1 MEGSG
6 ALLVTRPVEVYPFR
20 ARTTLRAQSRT
31 QSPYRSR
38 ISDSN
43 RGYQID
49 GVWVVEA
56 QSRHCGSGFA
66 APRCQVAS
74 SARHSSYQRR
84 FWDLPIQGRP
94 VRIRLTVCR
103 WQCRNAECG
112 QSIFT
117 ERLPGIVDPRGR
129 QTRRAA
135 GILCLLGHSVGGRP
149 GARLAVRLGFA
160 GSRATILRHLIRH
173 QSLPD
178 NSAPRVVGLDEWASR
193 KGLHY
198 GTIAVDLERRTV
210 IDVLPDRS
218 AVSTAA
224 WLAKRP
230 SIELIARDRDGLYAD
245 ASRRGAPQAKQIAD
259 RFHLVQNL
267 RASIQR
273 QLSGLERPIRG
284 YRANPGSPLSAD
296 GMQLDGKVGEDE
308 ARELTHVSGR
318 SFLLAAFAKVRAMY
332 DAGETVAAITRKLR
346 LTRRIVDK
354 WVRLETLPERARMA
368 PKTSTP
374 AKFAA
379 YLRDRWTA
387 GERNVRCL
395 LREVR
400 KQGFTGCYSRL
411 AAFVV
416 PWRQKVAMRPTPPA
430 PVGSLPLD
438 RRTGAVISPIVAAA
452 LCIKP
457 RGLLTLRQSEKVDV
471 LKQAL
476 PIFAC
481 MRSLAM
487 RFRGLLRGNDPN
499 VLDDWIRD
507 AMSCGIHD
515 AEICAAKLRH
525 DIDAQCATQFAS
537 HGATGQTEGQIN
549 RLKMP
554 SSAQMYGRAG
564 SPR

>member
-1 MEGSG
+1 MGMKQNS
-6 ALLVTRPVEVYPFR
+6 L
-20 ARTTLRAQSRT
+20 TLRFPDIRLASVAL
-31 QSPYRSR
+31 
-38 ISDSN
+38 
-43 RGYQID
+43 ID
-49 GVWVVEA
+49 GVWVVGA
-56 QSRHCGSGFA
+56 QKFGTA
-66 APRCQVAS
+66 AACPRCQVAS

-94 VRIRLTVCR
+94 VRITLRVGR

-117 ERLPGIVDPRGR
+117 ERLPGIVDPGAR

-135 GILCLLGHSVGGRP
+135 GILRLLGHGVGGRP
-149 GARLAVRLGFA
+149 GERLAGRLGFA

-245 ASRRGAPQAKQIAD
+245 ASRQGAPQAKQIAD

-267 RASIQR
+267 RAAIER

-284 YRANPGSPLSAD
+284 YRANPGRRLASD
-296 GMQLDGKVGEDE
+296 TMQPDGKVGEDE

-354 WVRLETLPERARMA
+354 WVRLESLPERARMA
-368 PKTSTP
+368 AKSSTP
-374 AKFAA
+374 AKFAT
-379 YLRDRWTA
+379 YLRKRWTD
-387 GERNVRCL
+387 GQRNVRL
-395 LREVR
+395 LLQMVRE
-400 KQGFTGCYSRL
+400 QGYTGCYSRL
-411 AAFVV
+411 AAFVA
-416 PWRQKVAMRPTPPA
+416 PWRQKADTKPTITST
-430 PVGSLPLD
+430 VGTLPLD
-438 RRTGAVISPIVAAA
+438 PRTGGVISPIVAAA

-457 RGLLTLRQSEKVDV
+457 RGLLTPRQAEQVDV

-476 PIFAC
+476 PIFVC

-487 RFRGLLRGNDPN
+487 RFRGLLRGNDPD

-507 AMSCGIHD
+507 AMSSGIYPCRGSQQNYD
-515 AEICAAKLRH
+515 TISTR
-525 DIDAQCATQFAS
+525 CATQFAS
-537 HGATGQTEGQIN
+537 HGATA
-549 RLKMP
+549 KP
-554 SSAQMYGRAG
+554 KGR
-564 SPR
+564 SID